1 MASFNK
7 VIMIGNLTRDP
18 ELRTTPKGTAVCSF
32 SLALN
37 RHYKTESGEERDE
50 TTFVDIEA
58 YGKQAELIGKYL
70 VKGRPLMVEG
80 RLKLD
85 SWEKNGEKRS
95 RLKVVTENF
104 QFMGYKDDA
113 AVKAPGEAAAPAVEA
128 GDYDNVSPQ
137 ARTTPAAAKPTVA
150 DDDVPF

>member
-1 MASFNK
+1 MASYNK
-7 VIMIGNLTRDP
+7 VIMLGNLTRDP
-18 ELRTTPKGTAVCSF
+18 ELRTTPKGTSVCSF

-37 RHYKTESGEERDE
+37 RRYKTESGEDRDE

-70 VKGRPLMVEG
+70 SKGRPLMVEG

-104 QFMGYKDDA
+104 QFVGSREDSA
-113 AVKAPGEAAAPAVEA
+113 AASGIAAPASAPAVES
-128 GDYDNVSPQ
+128 GNYDDVSPA
-137 ARTTPAAAKPTVA
+137 ARPAASTPKNG
-150 DDDVPF
+150 DDVPF

>member
-1 MASFNK
+1 M
-7 VIMIGNLTRDP
+7 GNLTRDP
-18 ELRTTPKGTAVCSF
+18 EIRATPKGTSVCSF

-37 RHYKTESGEERDE
+37 RRYKTEGGEDRDE

-58 YGKQAELIGKYL
+58 YGKQAELIGKY
-70 VKGRPLMVEG
+70 VSKGRPLLVEG

-104 QFMGYKDDA
+104 QFVGSREEGA
-113 AVKAPGEAAAPAVEA
+113 ASGGVSAPAVE
-128 GDYDNVSPQ
+128 GGNYDDVSPQ
-137 ARTTPAAAKPTVA
+137 TRSKPSAAASS
-150 DDDVPF
+150 DDVPF

>member
-58 YGKQAELIGKYL
+58 YGKQAELIAKY
-70 VKGRPLMVEG
+70 VPKGRPLMVEG

-113 AVKAPGEAAAPAVEA
+113 GKSSDLPAVES
-128 GDYDNVSPQ
+128 GDYDGVSPQ
-137 ARTTPAAAKPTVA
+137 SRPVSPASSPKPAPTG
-150 DDDVPF
+150 DDVPF

>member
-18 ELRTTPKGTAVCSF
+18 ELRTTPKGTSVCSF

-37 RHYKTESGEERDE
+37 RRYKTESGEDRDE

-113 AVKAPGEAAAPAVEA
+113 SKGSSDTPAVDSGNYE
-128 GDYDNVSPQ
+128 GVSPQ
-137 ARTTPAAAKPTVA
+137 ARPAAKTPTAA
-150 DDDVPF
+150 DSDDVPF